1 MSKRDFLYCEET
13 DTKLYVNDV
22 ITLITQ
28 PNIKWVV
35 KCGWYTADAH
45 QKNGWYLLSIKD
57 KTVLPI
63 DQIDLA
69 DIVKD
74 NNPRTVSDTPTPTES
89 SIHLEIPDHL
99 EIPGTDISLYSNDV
113 ITLGQYPGIHWV
125 VKLGW
130 YRLGTAQKNG
140 WYLVNI
146 ADRSILP
153 IEIVDLT
160 AAIKLTEV
168 GTSEFRPTIKDID
181 TTPAQVNFIVIP
193 GTDIR
198 IYDSDI
204 IKISD
209 RPKLKWVVHMG
220 WYIYQG
226 VQNFGWYIT
235 SLKDGEILPVS
246 AIDLTLCTLVTLKTQ
261 GSEIY
266 DGKAVNYT
274 RPFTEADAILLNRT
288 FITLDTIEQ
297 RDNLDKKKLINGRL
311 VRVNDV
317 GGVPNYY
324 AWNTETQTWDLVDF
338 GGGSSSGGIPD
349 VIGTTEHPIILAE
362 LEPGLYRV
370 KGTYKIAR
378 NYEMIT
384 LTPIDHLAF
393 VADTGDIKV
402 ITDSMITDYVAVGGR
417 VTFSNEYAT
426 YKYLSD
432 NYATRS
438 YVDNKFAILEAQI
451 SEIIEEFNYRVL
463 QIVNARLEEGLNSI
477 TETYIDHLFE

>member
-1 MSKRDFLYCEET
+1 M
-13 DTKLYVNDV
+13 
-22 ITLITQ
+22 
-28 PNIKWVV
+28 
-35 KCGWYTADAH
+35 
-45 QKNGWYLLSIKD
+45 
-57 KTVLPI
+57 
-63 DQIDLA
+63 
-69 DIVKD
+69 
-74 NNPRTVSDTPTPTES
+74 
-89 SIHLEIPDHL
+89 
-99 EIPGTDISLYSNDV
+99 
-113 ITLGQYPGIHWV
+113 
-125 VKLGW
+125 
-130 YRLGTAQKNG
+130 
-140 WYLVNI
+140 
-146 ADRSILP
+146 
-153 IEIVDLT
+153 
-160 AAIKLTEV
+160 
-168 GTSEFRPTIKDID
+168 
-181 TTPAQVNFIVIP
+181 
-193 GTDIR
+193 
-198 IYDSDI
+198 
-204 IKISD
+204 
-209 RPKLKWVVHMG
+209 
-220 WYIYQG
+220 
-226 VQNFGWYIT
+226 
-235 SLKDGEILPVS
+235 
-246 AIDLTLCTLVTLKTQ
+246 
-261 GSEIY
+261 
-266 DGKAVNYT
+266 
-274 RPFTEADAILLNRT
+274 
-288 FITLDTIEQ
+288 
-297 RDNLDKKKLINGRL
+297 INGRL